1 MKWENLLDAIARYGI
16 SGGRFAES
24 AHTIT
29 RCVDRWGEALRA
41 LERAEA
47 RQRVLEWEGVWLW
60 T

>member
-16 SGGRFAES
+16 SDGRFAEI

-29 RCVDRWGEALRA
+29 LCVDGWGEALRA